1 MDKDGPVRYTEEKS
15 GSDTEERYGK
25 DGNAMGYRIITD
37 STTDLTQEMIDEL
50 ELTVIS
56 LRFTI
61 DGKTYRDKADQ
72 SEMPTKTF
80 YAKLRDG
87 KMSTTTQINVEKFTS
102 VFEPFLQNGEDVLY
116 IGFSSGLSGTLQS
129 ACIARDDLQAK
140 YPERKI
146 YVFDSLSA
154 SMGEG
159 LLVYHAAMLKRSGTD
174 IDSLYKWL
182 GENVLKLCHWF
193 TVSDLNH
200 LKRGGR
206 VSTTA
211 ALVGTM
217 LGIKPV
223 LHVDD
228 EGHLIPVSKVRGRR
242 QSLDALVQKMAE
254 TAIHP
259 EEQTVFISHGD
270 CLEDAQY
277 VAEQVRRKFGVQDI
291 RINYVGPVIG
301 AHSGPG
307 TVALFFIGTQ
317 R

>member
-1 MDKDGPVRYTEEKS
+1 
-15 GSDTEERYGK
+15 
-25 DGNAMGYRIITD
+25 MGYKIVTD
-37 STTDLTQEMIDEL
+37 STIDLTQKMIEEL

-61 DGKTYRDKADQ
+61 DGKTYKDKSDM
-72 SEMPTKTF
+72 SEMSTETF
-80 YAKLRDG
+80 YAKLREG
-87 KMSTTTQINVEKFTS
+87 KMSTTSQINADEFART
-102 VFEPFLQNGEDVLY
+102 FEPILEAGEDVLH
-116 IGFSSGLSGTLQS
+116 IAFSSGLSGTCQS
-129 ACIARDDLQAK
+129 AYIARDELKEK

-146 YVFDSLSA
+146 YVFDSLCA

-159 LLVYHAAMLKRSGTD
+159 LLVYQAALLKRAGTD

-193 TVSDLNH
+193 TVDDLNH

-259 EEQTVFISHGD
+259 DEQTIFISHGD
-270 CLEDAQY
+270 CLKDAEY
-277 VAEQVRRKFGVQDI
+277 VAEQVRSKFGVKNIQ
-291 RINYVGPVIG
+291 INFVGPVIG

-307 TVALFFIGTQ
+307 TVALFFFGTQ

>member
-1 MDKDGPVRYTEEKS
+1 
-15 GSDTEERYGK
+15 
-25 DGNAMGYRIITD
+25 MGYKIITD
-37 STTDLTQEMIDEL
+37 STTDLTQKMINEL
-50 ELTVIS
+50 ELEVVS

-87 KMSTTTQINVEKFTS
+87 NSSTTSQINADEFTS
-102 VFEPFLQNGEDVLY
+102 VFEPVLESGEDMLY
-116 IGFSSGLSGTLQS
+116 IAFSSGLSGTYQS
-129 ACIARDDLQAK
+129 ACIARDDLKVK

-146 YVFDSLSA
+146 YVFDSFCA

-159 LLVYHAAMLKRSGTD
+159 LLVYHAALMKRAGTD

-182 GENVLKLCHWF
+182 GENALKLCHWF
-193 TVSDLNH
+193 TVGDLNH

-206 VSTTA
+206 ISTTA

-242 QSLDALVQKMAE
+242 QSLDALVQKMEE

-259 EEQTVFISHGD
+259 GEQTVFISHGD
-270 CLEDAQY
+270 CLEDAEY
-277 VAEQVRRKFGVQDI
+277 VAEQVRAKFGVKNVQ
-291 RINYVGPVIG
+291 INFVGPVIG

-307 TVALFFIGTQ
+307 TVALFFFGTH

>member
-1 MDKDGPVRYTEEKS
+1 
-15 GSDTEERYGK
+15 
-25 DGNAMGYRIITD
+25 MGYRIVTD
-37 STTDLTQEMIDEL
+37 STTDLTQKMIDEL

-61 DGKTYRDKADQ
+61 DGKTYRDKPDQ

-87 KMSTTTQINVEKFTS
+87 KMSTTSQVNAEEFTA
-102 VFEPFLQNGEDVLY
+102 VFEPILEGGEDVLY

-129 ACIARDDLQAK
+129 ACIARDELREK
-140 YPERKI
+140 YPARKI
-146 YVFDSLSA
+146 YVFDSLCA

-159 LLVYHAAMLKRSGTD
+159 LLVYHAATMKRAGTD
-174 IDSLYKWL
+174 IESLYKWL
-182 GENVLKLCHWF
+182 GENALKLCHWF
-193 TVSDLNH
+193 TVGDLNH

-254 TAIHP
+254 TAIQP
-259 EEQTVFISHGD
+259 QEQTVFISHGD
-270 CLEDAQY
+270 CLEDAEY
-277 VAEQVRRKFGVQDI
+277 VAGRVREKLGVKNIQ
-291 RINYVGPVIG
+291 INYVGPVIG